1 LADLIIVGNVES
13 VKQTGTG
20 SIELDGRIYE
30 RLDFRAEV
38 HVDETIKG
46 EPAPLHF
53 VFTYSAPGMD
63 YAGNVAAGD
72 LAGGGLLVGSYEII
86 FLKKTATGY
95 AFVSPFFPSFPAT
108 SKSCGPNWQ
117 IDLGEDAYH
126 RVLQR
131 ELSVLCA
138 ASSRD
143 EKQRVLSTL
152 SWEEDSSSAP
162 FLRAALDLPAI
173 KSDPVLRTSVLS
185 DLLESKDLT
194 VLPLA
199 EDDLFLPS
207 QRTEGYLKANLL
219 KAISGLD
226 PSISVPM
233 LSRALDLPEVDAR
246 IGAAR
251 FLEYT
256 QSDAAL
262 DALLGALNDP
272 DSQVQFAVMQSLGNL
287 TGEHEWRPTTDGDLD
302 PSWSACL
309 RHWAEFANQRRVVSA
324 RH

>member
-1 LADLIIVGNVES
+1 MKPARISLVVIAFSIATLCLKAQPGPAPSTRALSDLADLIIVGNVES

-63 YAGNVAAGD
+63 YAGKGAAGG

-117 IDLGEDAYH
+117 LDLGEDAYH

-138 ASSRD
+138 ASR
-143 EKQRVLSTL
+143 
-152 SWEEDSSSAP
+152 
-162 FLRAALDLPAI
+162 
-173 KSDPVLRTSVLS
+173 
-185 DLLESKDLT
+185 
-194 VLPLA
+194 
-199 EDDLFLPS
+199 
-207 QRTEGYLKANLL
+207 
-219 KAISGLD
+219 
-226 PSISVPM
+226 
-233 LSRALDLPEVDAR
+233 
-246 IGAAR
+246 
-251 FLEYT
+251 
-256 QSDAAL
+256 
-262 DALLGALNDP
+262 
-272 DSQVQFAVMQSLGNL
+272 
-287 TGEHEWRPTTDGDLD
+287 
-302 PSWSACL
+302 
-309 RHWAEFANQRRVVSA
+309 
-324 RH
+324 